1 MKRLTAA
8 ALTALALLA
17 APLAQAQPAA
27 VSPEGLKLVP
37 NAKVQVLYLREGA
50 DFSGYDKFAILEA
63 YVAFRKNWK
72 RDQNSGSASAMR
84 VTDSDM
90 MRIKE
95 GLAKQFKAV
104 FVRELTAKGQK
115 HVTAAGPGV
124 LILRPALVNLD
135 ITAPDTMTARSNTY
149 SVSTGK
155 VTLIL
160 EVYDS
165 VSSELLARV
174 VDTGVATDS
183 IMMSRNGMS
192 NKADSE
198 AILKKWAVM
207 LANGLAQARGK

>member
-1 MKRLTAA
+1 MRHFAAA
-8 ALTALALLA
+8 ALAALAFIA
-17 APLAQAQPAA
+17 APPAVAQPAA

-37 NAKVQVLYLREGA
+37 NSKVQVLYLREGA
-50 DFSGYDKFAILEA
+50 DFSGYDKFAILEC

-84 VTDSDM
+84 VSESDM

-95 GLAKQFKAV
+95 GLAKQFRTV
-104 FVRELTAKGQK
+104 FVRELTAKGEKQ
-115 HVTAAGPGV
+115 VTAAGPGV

-135 ITAPDTMTARSNTY
+135 ITAPDSMTARSNTY

-183 IMMSRNGMS
+183 FMMSRNGMS

-207 LANGLAQARGK
+207 FANGLAQARGK